1 MAISKN
7 DIKKK
12 NERKSIVADMA
23 RFDEQNKIG
32 TDEETATIS
41 PEIVGPEK
49 ETEDNVKLEQAAKAD
64 QEQPI
69 EETKEEKIKKIDKK
83 APEGVIAYKQV
94 PDENKTVRKN
104 IVLYPSLCKEIERI
118 VNLEKK
124 KGNKRF
130 TFNDLVNQVLLEY
143 ANEYNKK

>member
-12 NERKSIVADMA
+12 NERKSLVADMA
-23 RFDEQNKIG
+23 RYDEQNKVE
-32 TDEETATIS
+32 TEEATTTP
-41 PEIVGPEK
+41 PETVEPEK
-49 ETEDNVKLEQAAKAD
+49 QSEDTKVEQVAKAD
-64 QEQPI
+64 QEQPMT
-69 EETKEEKIKKIDKK
+69 EPKEEKPKKKDQNVS
-83 APEGVIAYKQV
+83 EGVIAYKQV

-124 KGNKRF
+124 KGNKKF
-130 TFNDLVNQVLLEY
+130 TFNDLVNQVLIEY
-143 ANEYNKK
+143 ANEYNKQ

>member
-12 NERKSIVADMA
+12 NERKSLVADMA
-23 RFDEQNKIG
+23 RYDEQNKVE
-32 TDEETATIS
+32 TEEATTTP
-41 PEIVGPEK
+41 PETVEPEK
-49 ETEDNVKLEQAAKAD
+49 QSEDIKVEVAKAD
-64 QEQPI
+64 QEQPVT
-69 EETKEEKIKKIDKK
+69 EQKEEKPKKKDKNVS
-83 APEGVIAYKQV
+83 EGVIAYKQV

-124 KGNKRF
+124 KGNKKF
-130 TFNDLVNQVLLEY
+130 TFNDLVNQVLIEY
-143 ANEYNKK
+143 ANEYNKQ

>member
-12 NERKSIVADMA
+12 NERKSLVADMA
-23 RFDEQNKIG
+23 RYDEQNKVE
-32 TDEETATIS
+32 TEEATTTP
-41 PEIVGPEK
+41 PETVEPEK
-49 ETEDNVKLEQAAKAD
+49 QSEDTKVEQVAKAD
-64 QEQPI
+64 QEQTATEP
-69 EETKEEKIKKIDKK
+69 EEEKPKTTDKTE
-83 APEGVIAYKQV
+83 AEGVIAYKQV

-124 KGNKRF
+124 KGNKKF
-130 TFNDLVNQVLLEY
+130 TFNYLVNQVFIEY
-143 ANEYNKK
+143 ASECNKQ

>member
-12 NERKSIVADMA
+12 NERKSQSIVADMA
-23 RFDEQNKIG
+23 RYDEQNKVE
-32 TDEETATIS
+32 TEEATPTP
-41 PEIVGPEK
+41 PETVEPEK
-49 ETEDNVKLEQAAKAD
+49 QSEDAKVEQVAKAD
-64 QEQPI
+64 QEQPVT
-69 EETKEEKIKKIDKK
+69 EQKEEKPKKKDKNVS
-83 APEGVIAYKQV
+83 EGVISYKQV

-124 KGNKRF
+124 KGNKKF
-130 TFNDLVNQVLLEY
+130 TFNDLVNQVLIEY
-143 ANEYNKK
+143 ANEYNKQ

>member
-12 NERKSIVADMA
+12 NERKSLVADMA
-23 RFDEQNKIG
+23 RYDEQNKVE
-32 TDEETATIS
+32 TEEATTTP
-41 PEIVGPEK
+41 PETVEPEK
-49 ETEDNVKLEQAAKAD
+49 QSEDIKVEVAKAD
-64 QEQPI
+64 QEQPVT
-69 EETKEEKIKKIDKK
+69 EQKEEKPKKKDKNVS
-83 APEGVIAYKQV
+83 EGVIAYKQV

-124 KGNKRF
+124 KGNKKF
-130 TFNDLVNQVLLEY
+130 TFNDLVNQVLIEY

>member
-1 MAISKN
+1 MANFQDKMT
-7 DIKKK
+7 KKK
-12 NERKSIVADMA
+12 GTGGVVAQMVQGNA
-23 RFDEQNKIG
+23 EPEKV
-32 TDEETATIS
+32 TEETPKVVVEETTTTTPPVDAE
-41 PEIVGPEK
+41 PEVKAEEPKKQSKKPEK
-49 ETEDNVKLEQAAKAD
+49 VT
-64 QEQPI
+64 
-69 EETKEEKIKKIDKK
+69 
-83 APEGVIAYKQV
+83 EGVIAYKQV

-130 TFNDLVNQVLLEY
+130 TFNDLVNQVLIEY

>member
-1 MAISKN
+1 MANFQDKMT
-7 DIKKK
+7 KKK
-12 NERKSIVADMA
+12 GTGGVVAQMVQGNEKP
-23 RFDEQNKIG
+23 
-32 TDEETATIS
+32 EEVKDV
-41 PEIVGPEK
+41 PEVKEEPTTTPPVDAEPQVKAEELKKESKKPEK
-49 ETEDNVKLEQAAKAD
+49 VT
-64 QEQPI
+64 
-69 EETKEEKIKKIDKK
+69 
-83 APEGVIAYKQV
+83 EGVIAYKQV

-130 TFNDLVNQVLLEY
+130 TFNDLVNQVLIDY

>member
-12 NERKSIVADMA
+12 NERKSLVADMA
-23 RFDEQNKIG
+23 RYDEQNKVE
-32 TDEETATIS
+32 TEEATTTP
-41 PEIVGPEK
+41 PETVEPEK
-49 ETEDNVKLEQAAKAD
+49 QSEDTKVEQIAKAD
-64 QEQPI
+64 QEQPVT
-69 EETKEEKIKKIDKK
+69 EQKEEKPKKKDKNVS
-83 APEGVIAYKQV
+83 EGVIAYKQV

-124 KGNKRF
+124 KGNKKF
-130 TFNDLVNQVLLEY
+130 TFNDLVNQVLIEY
-143 ANEYNKK
+143 ANEYNKQ